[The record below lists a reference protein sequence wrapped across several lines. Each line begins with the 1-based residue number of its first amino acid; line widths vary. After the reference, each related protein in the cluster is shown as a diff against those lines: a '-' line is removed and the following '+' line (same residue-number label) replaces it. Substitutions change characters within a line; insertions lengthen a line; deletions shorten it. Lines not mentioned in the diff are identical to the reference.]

1 MRFLRTYIV
10 LHIFSF
16 LLASQAEAQ
25 TKKQTPLVL
34 YLPSTGKVLTVP
46 AAPLSE
52 QQYWANNWQHY
63 ADTDSTDAI
72 VMPPE
77 ILGTMLLPGYS
88 PTKITQQYL
97 DSLSIISSEALPVYY
112 DTTQGFWKTL
122 WEEQKKEYEASERR
136 IQNIAVIVRK
146 YGKEISARDTAT
158 QRLEILAV
166 VPLVRTRAYKLPPS
180 NSDIALP
187 YLMTEEARR
196 NTVYSYG
203 GTPLT
208 RLAAASDKIL
218 TRAQLK
224 KIVFPKEGSRSRDTL
239 YSIIAEEVQKNTLQ
253 TTRRMI
259 VPESP
264 IVIFDKLKK
273 TIIRCFI
280 ASGRFFSYPGSFS
293 VKIEGTPQLKDYSV
307 VPLLVPSTTDKQEQS
322 YAVDL
327 IFNREIPAGTYK
339 IYFEHREEMGIVDTA
354 STILRVLSSSLEGPP
369 SYPIKQYF
377 GTPFRFRGRLSDEVP
392 CCIIMNFS
400 FDDQKPISQYS
411 FASPW
416 VGSRIPASVKKVKLS
431 VLWKYPTTN
440 ELVTLYY
447 REGIIEQSPPSFNCS
462 SAATFS
468 TFSSDSTQV
477 DVLIKNVFV
486 NYEVPIDVDSLNRV
500 IKATLADVKFDGV
513 VLDSSKTQLGL
524 APINASTQATQKV
537 SPSLMCRAEVLDT
550 EYNPKTAEI
559 LVRVRIRKP
568 QNKEAAALGF
578 AHIQGFL
585 TFQVSASIVNTKAGK
600 SSNTPQS
607 MQLLIKI

>member
-1 MRFLRTYIV
+1 
-10 LHIFSF
+10 
-16 LLASQAEAQ
+16 
-25 TKKQTPLVL
+25 
-34 YLPSTGKVLTVP
+34 
-46 AAPLSE
+46 
-52 QQYWANNWQHY
+52 
-63 ADTDSTDAI
+63 
-72 VMPPE
+72 
-77 ILGTMLLPGYS
+77 
-88 PTKITQQYL
+88 
-97 DSLSIISSEALPVYY
+97 
-112 DTTQGFWKTL
+112 
-122 WEEQKKEYEASERR
+122 
-136 IQNIAVIVRK
+136 
-146 YGKEISARDTAT
+146 
-158 QRLEILAV
+158 
-166 VPLVRTRAYKLPPS
+166 
-180 NSDIALP
+180 
-187 YLMTEEARR
+187 
-196 NTVYSYG
+196 
-203 GTPLT
+203 
-208 RLAAASDKIL
+208 
-218 TRAQLK
+218 
-224 KIVFPKEGSRSRDTL
+224 
-239 YSIIAEEVQKNTLQ
+239 
-253 TTRRMI
+253 
-259 VPESP
+259 
-264 IVIFDKLKK
+264 
-273 TIIRCFI
+273 
-280 ASGRFFSYPGSFS
+280 
-293 VKIEGTPQLKDYSV
+293 
-307 VPLLVPSTTDKQEQS
+307 
-322 YAVDL
+322 
-327 IFNREIPAGTYK
+327 
-339 IYFEHREEMGIVDTA
+339 
-354 STILRVLSSSLEGPP
+354 
-369 SYPIKQYF
+369 
-377 GTPFRFRGRLSDEVP
+377 
-392 CCIIMNFS
+392 MNFS